1 MGAKDHGLGFIGGR
15 KMNKSMRACGV
26 WRSLA
31 VILALLTGSGLVCAQ
46 NALVGMRGYVQDG
59 VEFLRLDFAQEVQQ
73 APRGFVLQSPP
84 RITLDFP
91 GLENQSPQNKWTFST
106 EKLESAQIFVAGERA
121 RIVLNLKQSAGYVSS
136 VDGKSVLIRL
146 QAETPAP
153 TAIASVAPAAAM
165 AAPAASAAVGSQA
178 PVPNAPPAWPALQDI
193 DFKRGPQGAGLV
205 LFKLPSDRTVADIR
219 RQGTGLTI
227 EMEKVRLPSAL
238 RRRMDVGDFATP
250 VQTITSTQT
259 GDRVRVAIEPNGKWD
274 FNSFQLGN
282 LLTVEIK
289 PIDAKAVE
297 SAKAAESG
305 GYTGQKLS
313 LNFQSIDVRSVLQ
326 VIADFTKFNVV
337 TSDTVT
343 GTVTLRLE
351 DVPWDQALDII
362 LQSKG
367 LAMRKKGNVI
377 SVAPKEEIATREKLE
392 HESQV
397 AAQNM
402 EPLLNRSFQI
412 NYAKAADV
420 AGKLKETAGSTAV
433 AAPAAVSTSRSASA
447 STTGAAPS
455 AAPAAPASDRILS
468 ARGSVFAEP
477 RTNQVFVTDTA
488 ASMDRVQQFISKI
501 DIPLRQVLIE
511 ARLVVASE
519 DFGKSLGVKLGGV
532 DAGGGSVI
540 SGNTRSTFGTNL
552 NNSIAASGL
561 TGGTISATDTFLNL
575 PAASSAAAVPSIAFT
590 LFSSA
595 SSQLIGLELQAIE
608 SNSAGKVVSSPRVLT
623 MDQQAAVVSQGVQ
636 IPYTTTSENGSASTT
651 FQQADLK
658 LEVTPQI
665 TPDGTLVLTLD
676 VSKDS
681 LGQLTTSGYAINT
694 NRVKTQALV
703 ENGGTVVIGGVY
715 ELDESNS
722 ENKVPFFGDLPI
734 VGNLFKNKAK
744 RIKKNELLVFITP
757 KIVMDKNSTSP

>member
-1 MGAKDHGLGFIGGR
+1 
-15 KMNKSMRACGV
+15 MNESMRASGV
-26 WRSLA
+26 WRALTIT
-31 VILALLTGSGLVCAQ
+31 VIMLMGNGLVYAQ
-46 NALVGMRGYVQDG
+46 NALLGMRGYVQNG

-91 GLENQSPQNKWTFST
+91 GVENQSPQNRWAFST
-106 EKLESAQIFVAGERA
+106 EKLESAQVFVAGDRA
-121 RIVLNLKQSAGYVSS
+121 RVVMNLKQSAGYASS
-136 VDGKSVLIRL
+136 VDGKSVLIRIES
-146 QAETPAP
+146 ETSLPA
-153 TAIASVAPAAAM
+153 ASASVAPAAAM
-165 AAPAASAAVGSQA
+165 AASAALASQA
-178 PVPNAPPAWPALQDI
+178 QAAAPVWPVLQDI
-193 DFKRGPQGAGLV
+193 DFKRGAQGAGMVV
-205 LFKLPSDRTVADIR
+205 LKLPSDQTVADIR

-227 EMEKVRLPSAL
+227 EMDKVRLPSAL
-238 RRRMDVGDFATP
+238 RRRMEVGDFATP
-250 VQTITSTQT
+250 VQTITSTQN

-274 FNSFQLGN
+274 FNSFQIGN
-282 LLTVEIK
+282 ALTVEIK

-297 SAKAAESG
+297 NAKATESG

-326 VIADFTKFNVV
+326 VIADFTKFNIV

-377 SVAPKEEIATREKLE
+377 LVAPKEEIATREKLE
-392 HESQV
+392 YESQV
-397 AAQNM
+397 AAQSM

-420 AGKLKETAGSTAV
+420 AGKLKETAGSTAA
-433 AAPAAVSTSRSASA
+433 AAPAAVSTTGSASA
-447 STTGAAPS
+447 STPGAAPS
-455 AAPAAPASDRILS
+455 AAAAVPASDRIMS

-519 DFGKSLGVKLGGV
+519 DFGKSLGVKLGGI
-532 DAGGGSVI
+532 DAGGGSII
-540 SGNTRSTFGTNL
+540 SGTTRSTFGTNL

-561 TGGTISATDTFLNL
+561 TSGTISATDTFLNL

-590 LFSSA
+590 LFNSA

-623 MDQQAAVVSQGVQ
+623 MDQQAAVVSQGIQ
-636 IPYTTTSENGSASTT
+636 IPYVTTSENGTASTT

-715 ELDESNS
+715 ELDETNS

-734 VGNLFKNKAK
+734 IGNLFKNNAK

-757 KIVMDKNSTSP
+757 KIVMDKNFTSP

>member
-1 MGAKDHGLGFIGGR
+1 MK
-15 KMNKSMRACGV
+15 KSMV
-26 WRSLA
+26 TSSMWKTLTW
-31 VILALLTGSGLVCAQ
+31 ALLFLTGSGLVCAQ
-46 NALVGMRGYVQDG
+46 NALVGMRGYVQDS

-91 GLENQSPQNKWTFST
+91 GIENKSAQNKWAFST
-106 EKLESAQIFVAGERA
+106 EKLESAQVFVTGDRA
-121 RIVLNLKQSAGYVSS
+121 RVVMNLKQSAGYSSS
-136 VDGKSVLIRL
+136 VDGKSVLIRI
-146 QAETPAP
+146 QAETPAS
-153 TAIASVAPAAAM
+153 TAIASVVPAAAI
-165 AAPAASAAVGSQA
+165 AAPATSAASSALRSQA
-178 PVPNAPPAWPALQDI
+178 AVAAAAPAWPVLQDI

-205 LFKLPSDRTVADIR
+205 LFKLPSDQTVADIR

-227 EMEKVRLPSAL
+227 EMDKVRLPPAL

-250 VQTITSTQT
+250 VQTITTTQT

-274 FNSFQLGN
+274 FNSFQIGN
-282 LLTVEIK
+282 ALTVEIK
-289 PIDAKAVE
+289 PIDVKAVE

-326 VIADFTKFNVV
+326 VIADFTKFNFV

-392 HESQV
+392 YESLV
-397 AAQNM
+397 SAQSM

-420 AGKLKETAGSTAV
+420 AGKLKETAGSTAA
-433 AAPAAVSTSRSASA
+433 AAPAAA
-447 STTGAAPS
+447 STTGLGSAGTPGAAPS
-455 AAPAAPASDRILS
+455 AAAAVPASDRIMS

-519 DFGKSLGVKLGGV
+519 TFGKSLGVKLGGI
-532 DAGGGSVI
+532 DAGGGSVL

-561 TGGTISATDTFLNL
+561 TSGTISATDTFLNL
-575 PAASSAAAVPSIAFT
+575 PATASGIGVPSIAFT

-608 SNSAGKVVSSPRVLT
+608 SNSTGKVVSSPRVLT
-623 MDQQAAVVSQGVQ
+623 MDQQAAVVSQGIQ
-636 IPYTTTSENGSASTT
+636 IPYTTTSTNGTSTT
-651 FQQADLK
+651 VQQANLK

-676 VSKDS
+676 VTKDS
-681 LGQLTTSGYAINT
+681 KGELTAAGYAINT

-715 ELDESNS
+715 ELDENNS

-734 VGNLFKNKAK
+734 IGNLFKNNAK
-744 RIKKNELLVFITP
+744 SISKKELLVFVTP
-757 KIVMDKNSTSP
+757 KIVMDKNFSTP

>member
-1 MGAKDHGLGFIGGR
+1 
-15 KMNKSMRACGV
+15 
-26 WRSLA
+26 
-31 VILALLTGSGLVCAQ
+31 
-46 NALVGMRGYVQDG
+46 
-59 VEFLRLDFAQEVQQ
+59 
-73 APRGFVLQSPP
+73 
-84 RITLDFP
+84 
-91 GLENQSPQNKWTFST
+91 
-106 EKLESAQIFVAGERA
+106 
-121 RIVLNLKQSAGYVSS
+121 
-136 VDGKSVLIRL
+136 
-146 QAETPAP
+146 
-153 TAIASVAPAAAM
+153 
-165 AAPAASAAVGSQA
+165 
-178 PVPNAPPAWPALQDI
+178 
-193 DFKRGPQGAGLV
+193 
-205 LFKLPSDRTVADIR
+205 
-219 RQGTGLTI
+219 
-227 EMEKVRLPSAL
+227 
-238 RRRMDVGDFATP
+238 
-250 VQTITSTQT
+250 
-259 GDRVRVAIEPNGKWD
+259 
-274 FNSFQLGN
+274 
-282 LLTVEIK
+282 
-289 PIDAKAVE
+289 
-297 SAKAAESG
+297 
-305 GYTGQKLS
+305 
-313 LNFQSIDVRSVLQ
+313 
-326 VIADFTKFNVV
+326 
-337 TSDTVT
+337 
-343 GTVTLRLE
+343 
-351 DVPWDQALDII
+351 
-362 LQSKG
+362 
-367 LAMRKKGNVI
+367 
-377 SVAPKEEIATREKLE
+377 
-392 HESQV
+392 
-397 AAQNM
+397 M

-420 AGKLKETAGSTAV
+420 AGKLKETAGGAAA
-433 AAPAAVSTSRSASA
+433 AAPAAVSTTRSASA
-447 STTGAAPS
+447 STPGTAPS
-455 AAPAAPASDRILS
+455 AAAAVPASDRIMS

-519 DFGKSLGVKLGGV
+519 DFGKSLGVKLGGI

-540 SGNTRSTFGTNL
+540 SGSTRSTFGTNL

-636 IPYTTTSENGSASTT
+636 IPYVTTSENGTASTT

-715 ELDESNS
+715 ELDETNS

-734 VGNLFKNKAK
+734 IGNLFKNNSK

-757 KIVMDKNSTSP
+757 KIVMDKNFTSP

>member
-1 MGAKDHGLGFIGGR
+1 MK
-15 KMNKSMRACGV
+15 KSTGTLIM
-26 WRSLA
+26 WQSLT
-31 VILALLTGSGLVCAQ
+31 LALLLLMGSGLVCAQ

-91 GLENQSPQNKWTFST
+91 GVENQSPQSKWTFST
-106 EKLESAQIFVAGERA
+106 EKLESAQIFVTGDRA
-121 RIVLNLKQSAGYVSS
+121 RVVMNLKQSAGYASS
-136 VDGKSVLIRL
+136 VDGKSLLIRIES
-146 QAETPAP
+146 ETSVPA
-153 TAIASVAPAAAM
+153 ASASVAPAAAK
-165 AAPAASAAVGSQA
+165 AASAALVSQA
-178 PVPNAPPAWPALQDI
+178 QAAAPAWPALQDI
-193 DFKRGPQGAGLV
+193 DFKRGAQGAGVVV
-205 LFKLPSDRTVADIR
+205 LKLPSDQTVADIR
-219 RQGTGLTI
+219 RQGTALTI
-227 EMEKVRLPSAL
+227 EMDKVRLPSAL

-250 VQTITSTQT
+250 VQTITTTQT
-259 GDRVRVAIEPNGKWD
+259 GDRVRVAIEPDGKWV
-274 FNSFQLGN
+274 FNSFQIGN
-282 LLTVEIK
+282 ALTVEIK

-297 SAKAAESG
+297 NAKATESG

-377 SVAPKEEIATREKLE
+377 LVAPKEEIATREKLE
-392 HESQV
+392 YESQV
-397 AAQNM
+397 SAQSM

-420 AGKLKETAGSTAV
+420 AGKLKETAGSTAA
-433 AAPAAVSTSRSASA
+433 AAPAAAPTTGTGSA
-447 STTGAAPS
+447 STPGAAPS
-455 AAPAAPASDRILS
+455 VAAAASVSDRIMS

-519 DFGKSLGVKLGGV
+519 DFGKSLGVKLGGI
-532 DAGGGSVI
+532 DAGGGSGLG
-540 SGNTRSTFGTNL
+540 GNLRSTFGTNL

-561 TGGTISATDTFLNL
+561 TSGTISATDAFLNL
-575 PAASSAAAVPSIAFT
+575 PASSSAAAVPSIAFT

-608 SNSAGKVVSSPRVLT
+608 NNSTGKVVSSPRVLT
-623 MDQQAAVVSQGVQ
+623 MDQQAAVVSQGIQ
-636 IPYTTTSENGSASTT
+636 IPYTTTSTNGTSTT
-651 FQQADLK
+651 FQQANLK

-676 VSKDS
+676 VTKDS
-681 LGQLTTSGYAINT
+681 LGQLTAAGFAINT

-715 ELDESNS
+715 ELS
-722 ENKVPFFGDLPI
+722 LI
-734 VGNLFKNKAK
+734 H
-744 RIKKNELLVFITP
+744 I
-757 KIVMDKNSTSP
+757 

>member
-1 MGAKDHGLGFIGGR
+1 
-15 KMNKSMRACGV
+15 MNGSMRASGV
-26 WRSLA
+26 WRALTIT
-31 VILALLTGSGLVCAQ
+31 VIMLMGNGLVYAQ
-46 NALVGMRGYVQDG
+46 NALLGMRGYVQNG

-91 GLENQSPQNKWTFST
+91 GVENQSPQNRWAFST
-106 EKLESAQIFVAGERA
+106 EKLESAQVFVAGDRA
-121 RIVLNLKQSAGYVSS
+121 RVVMNLKQSAGYASS
-136 VDGKSVLIRL
+136 VDGKSVLIRIES
-146 QAETPAP
+146 ETSVPA
-153 TAIASVAPAAAM
+153 ASASLAPAAAK
-165 AAPAASAAVGSQA
+165 AASAALGSQA
-178 PVPNAPPAWPALQDI
+178 QAAAPVWPVLQDI
-193 DFKRGPQGAGLV
+193 DFKRGAQGAGMVV
-205 LFKLPSDRTVADIR
+205 LKLPSDQTVADIR

-227 EMEKVRLPSAL
+227 EMDKVRLPAAL

-250 VQTITSTQT
+250 VQTITSTQN

-274 FNSFQLGN
+274 FNSFQIGN
-282 LLTVEIK
+282 ALTVEIK
-289 PIDAKAVE
+289 PTDAKAVE
-297 SAKAAESG
+297 IAKATESG

-326 VIADFTKFNVV
+326 VIADFTKFNIV

-367 LAMRKKGNVI
+367 LAMRKKGNVMW
-377 SVAPKEEIATREKLE
+377 VAPKEEIATREKLE
-392 HESQV
+392 YESQV
-397 AAQNM
+397 AAQSM

-412 NYAKAADV
+412 NYAKAADI
-420 AGKLKETAGSTAV
+420 AGKLKETAGSTAA
-433 AAPAAVSTSRSASA
+433 AAPAAASTTGSGSA
-447 STTGAAPS
+447 STPGAAPS
-455 AAPAAPASDRILS
+455 AAAVPASDRIMS

-477 RTNQVFVTDTA
+477 RTNQIFVTDTA
-488 ASMDRVQQFISKI
+488 ASMDRVQQFISKV

-519 DFGKSLGVKLGGV
+519 DFGKSLGVKLGGI
-532 DAGGGSVI
+532 DAGGGSVF

-561 TGGTISATDTFLNL
+561 TENRISATDTFLNL
-575 PAASSAAAVPSIAFT
+575 PASSSAAAVPSIAFT

-608 SNSAGKVVSSPRVLT
+608 NNSTGRVVSSPRVLT
-623 MDQQAAVVSQGVQ
+623 MDQQAAVVSQGIQ
-636 IPYTTTSENGSASTT
+636 IPYTTTSSSGTSTT
-651 FQQADLK
+651 FQNANLK

-676 VSKDS
+676 VTKDS
-681 LGQLTTSGYAINT
+681 LGIQTAAGFAINT

-715 ELDESNS
+715 ELEETNS

-734 VGNLFKNKAK
+734 IGNLFKNNAK
-744 RIKKNELLVFITP
+744 SISKKELLVFVTP
-757 KIVMDKNSTSP
+757 KIVMDKNFISP

>member
-1 MGAKDHGLGFIGGR
+1 MKTSMGTL
-15 KMNKSMRACGV
+15 SM
-26 WRSLA
+26 WRTLTW
-31 VILALLTGSGLVCAQ
+31 ALLLLMGSGLVCAQ
-46 NALVGMRGYVQDG
+46 NALLGMRGYVQDG

-73 APRGFVLQSPP
+73 APRGFILQSPP
-84 RITLDFP
+84 RITLDLP
-91 GLENQSPQNKWTFST
+91 GVENQSQQSKWTFSAG
-106 EKLESAQIFVAGERA
+106 KLDSAQVFVAGDRA
-121 RIVLNLKQSAGYVSS
+121 RVVMNLKQSAGYASS
-136 VDGKSVLIRL
+136 VDGKSVLIRIHS
-146 QAETPAP
+146 ETPAP
-153 TAIASVAPAAAM
+153 VAIASVASVAPAGAI
-165 AAPAASAAVGSQA
+165 AAPAAPTATSALGSQA
-178 PVPNAPPAWPALQDI
+178 PVATAAPAWPVLQDI

-205 LFKLPSDRTVADIR
+205 LLKLPSDQTVADIR

-227 EMEKVRLPSAL
+227 EMDKVRLPSAL

-274 FNSFQLGN
+274 FNSFQIGN
-282 LLTVEIK
+282 ALTVEIK
-289 PIDAKAVE
+289 PIDAKALE
-297 SAKAAESG
+297 NAKTTESG

-326 VIADFTKFNVV
+326 VIADFTKFNIV

-377 SVAPKEEIATREKLE
+377 WVAPKEEIATREKLE
-392 HESQV
+392 YESQV
-397 AAQNM
+397 AAQSM

-420 AGKLKETAGSTAV
+420 AGKLKETAGSTAA
-433 AAPAAVSTSRSASA
+433 AAPAAASATGSGSA
-447 STTGAAPS
+447 STPGAAPS
-455 AAPAAPASDRILS
+455 AAAVPASDRIMS
-468 ARGSVFAEP
+468 TRGSVFAEP

-519 DFGKSLGVKLGGV
+519 DFGKSLGVKLGGFG
-532 DAGGGSVI
+532 AGGGSVL
-540 SGNTRSTFGTNL
+540 GNGNGGTVGTSL
-552 NNSIAASGL
+552 NNAIAQSGL
-561 TGGTISATDTFLNL
+561 STTTLSATDAFLNL
-575 PAASSAAAVPSIAFT
+575 PAASTGAAVPSIAFT

-595 SSQLIGLELQAIE
+595 SSRLIGLELQAIE
-608 SNSAGKVVSSPRVLT
+608 SNSTGKVVSSPRVLT

-636 IPYTTTSENGSASTT
+636 IPYTTTSTNGTSTT
-651 FQQADLK
+651 FQQANLK

-665 TPDGTLVLTLD
+665 TPDGALVLTLD
-676 VSKDS
+676 VTKDS
-681 LGQLTTSGYAINT
+681 LGTLTGAGYAINT
-694 NRVKTQALV
+694 NHVRTQALV

-715 ELDESNS
+715 ELEETNS

-734 VGNLFKNKAK
+734 VGNLFKNNAK

-757 KIVMDKNSTSP
+757 KIVMDKNFTSP